1 VRDHLPLLAIAVPL
15 TAAMIAPLL
24 GRSSVALA
32 RGLAILA
39 SLLTLAAALGALAAS
54 LAAGPVRYALAGWP
68 PPFGIELVVDP
79 LSGSVASLVAAIA
92 TLVAVWGVPS
102 PDRPGGGVFWA
113 LFLLLVAG
121 LVGIAVTGD
130 LFNLFVFLEISALA
144 GYALLGAHDARSRVA
159 GFRYLLV
166 GTVAGSFYLLG
177 VGYLYALTGTLNMA
191 DMAARLPAHAGSPLV
206 TLGVALIVAGL
217 AAKSALFPL
226 HGWLPDAY
234 AYAPPA
240 VVAFVAAVASKV
252 SVYALIRILFDVVG
266 SAGPL
271 STLLGILGWT
281 AAAASVAGAG
291 MAIAQQDFR
300 RLLAYSSVSQMG
312 YIFLGL
318 AIGNEAAFTGAL
330 LHLVSHAVMKAN
342 LFLVAG
348 GVLWRRGGCRLDDF
362 GGLSRQMPVTTTA
375 LAVTA
380 LSMAGLPP
388 TAGFFSKY
396 YLVLG
401 AIQEGAWWW
410 LGAIV
415 LSTLL
420 GIAYLLGVLE
430 RAWFGERASDE
441 VGGELPPRLLVPI
454 VTLTAAVLAIGLFN
468 QDLVEVVLRHALPAS
483 VR

>member
-1 VRDHLPLLAIAVPL
+1 VTHQLPLLAIGLPL
-15 TAAMIAPLL
+15 TAAMVAPLL
-24 GRSSVALA
+24 GRSAAARARLLA
-32 RGLAILA
+32 VA
-39 SLLTLAAALGALAAS
+39 SLILTAGATGGALATS
-54 LAAGPVRYALAGWP
+54 LEAGPLRYALAGWP

-79 LSGSVASLVAAIA
+79 LSGTVA
-92 TLVAVWGVPS
+92 TLVALVGTLVAVHGGPS
-102 PDRPGGGVFWA
+102 PERPGGGVFWA
-113 LFLLLVAG
+113 MFLLLVAG
-121 LVGIAVTGD
+121 LIGIAVTGD

-159 GFRYLLV
+159 GFRYLLI

-191 DMAARLPAHAGSPLV
+191 DMAARLPAHLDSPLV
-206 TLGVALIVAGL
+206 TLAVALIVAGL

-240 VVAFVAAVASKV
+240 VVAFIAGVASKV
-252 SVYALIRILFDVVG
+252 SVYALIRILFDVLGG
-266 SAGPL
+266 SGPV

-281 AAAASVAGAG
+281 AAAAAVAGAG
-291 MAIAQQDFR
+291 MALAQRDFR

-312 YIFLGL
+312 YVFLGL
-318 AIGNEAAFTGAL
+318 GIGNAAALTGAL
-330 LHLVSHAVMKAN
+330 LHIVSHAVMKAT

-348 GVLWRRGGCRLDDF
+348 GVLWRRGGCRLEDL
-362 GGLSRQMPVTTTA
+362 GGLSSRMPVTTTA

-396 YLVLG
+396 YLALG
-401 AIQEGAWWW
+401 AIQAGAWWW
-410 LGAIV
+410 LGALV

-420 GIAYLLGVLE
+420 GIAYFLVVLE
-430 RAWFGERASDE
+430 RAWFAEAPPGVEH
-441 VGGELPPRLLVPI
+441 GELPARLLLPI
-454 VTLTAAVLAIGLFN
+454 VTLAASVLLIGLFN
-468 QDLVEVVLRHALPAS
+468 QSLVDAVLRHALPLS